1 MALGGGVDQAGGQ
14 RMISQ
19 LASGAGAFVRRVF
32 PERQIYHRAEG
43 QVHYISMST
52 RAQLLAATAS
62 AVVMGWTAYATASV
76 FLRGHLL
83 SAQSHEAA
91 RIKAKYEHWLA
102 EARAREASALALLQS
117 RTTDFEEAAREFERR
132 HETLVDLLEHAT
144 GGETP
149 GRGLRLARSDG
160 RDAVLM
166 TAAIEN
172 PTPRRSR
179 LAIETAAASP
189 VGDPGDRFT
198 QIRFDQERRLSV
210 AEEASQDRVENLR
223 AVLRLTGL
231 SAQQVLEESNTGVG
245 GPFVGVS
252 EESAFGA
259 ALDLEDEFARR
270 VARVAA
276 RVAEAERLER
286 AIESTPLGEPVGD
299 DYRITSNYGRRMDP
313 ITGRPGRH
321 TGLDIG
327 AYHLAPITSAAPG
340 RVSFV
345 GWRGGYGRVVEID
358 HGHGFKTRY
367 GHLQRATVQRGDTV
381 AFGERVGQMGSTG
394 RSTADHLHFEVWFK
408 GRVQD
413 PTDFLRAG
421 SYVQQG

>member
-1 MALGGGVDQAGGQ
+1 
-14 RMISQ
+14 MITR
-19 LASGAGAFVRRVF
+19 LASGASAFVKRVF

-43 QVHYISMST
+43 QVHYISLST

-91 RIKAKYEHWLA
+91 RIKARYEHWLA

-117 RTTDFEEAAREFERR
+117 RTNDFEEAALEFERR
-132 HETLVDLLEHAT
+132 HQTLVELLEHAT
-144 GGETP
+144 GGDTA
-149 GRGLRLARSDG
+149 GRGVRVARADTE
-160 RDAVLM
+160 DAVLM
-166 TAAIEN
+166 TAAVEN
-172 PTPRRSR
+172 PVPRRSR
-179 LAIETAAASP
+179 LAIETAARAP
-189 VGDPGDRFT
+189 DVDPGDRFAS
-198 QIRFDQERRLSV
+198 ISNDQDRRLDI

-223 AVLRLTGL
+223 AVLRMTGL
-231 SAQQVLEESNTGVG
+231 SAQEVLQEGSGASAQG
-245 GPFVGVS
+245 GPFIGIS
-252 EESAFGA
+252 EDEEFAD
-259 ALDLEDEFARR
+259 ALDLEDEFSRR

-286 AIESTPLGEPVGD
+286 AIESTPLGVPVGD
-299 DYRITSNYGRRMDP
+299 EYRVTSHFGRRIDP
-313 ITGRPGRH
+313 LTGRAATH
-321 TGLDIG
+321 SGLDFG
-327 AYHLAPITSAAPG
+327 AYRLAPIMAAAPG
-340 RVSFV
+340 QVTFV

-394 RSTADHLHFEVWFK
+394 RSTGDHLHYEVWFRGK
-408 GRVQD
+408 VYD
-413 PTDFLRAG
+413 PTEFLKAG
-421 SYVQQG
+421 NYVQQG